1 MTFSL
6 RHRRTRLSL
15 TRDLKTAT
23 LFDGLTAPSS
33 SRGAKTASH
42 MATSPTTAPTLRRS
56 FERPQ
61 SLRLPL
67 QPHPLSVWYLSCL
80 AARNAVFSSHLFSC
94 RSLPQSLRLR
104 HFFIL
109 RLWFVPTPPCA
120 AAFVP
125 SLLPSPSIFPCTLD
139 VWRLRPF
146 HDRTKLALCTPCVEM
161 WGSSASFMWECET
174 IQAGPTLSAL
184 RNPTSTLY
192 SDLSARGSVYRP
204 ATSAT

>member
-1 MTFSL
+1 M
-6 RHRRTRLSL
+6 
-15 TRDLKTAT
+15 AT
-23 LFDGLTAPSS
+23 LFDDLTAPSS

-42 MATSPTTAPTLRRS
+42 MATPPTTVPTLRKS

-67 QPHPLSVWYLSCL
+67 QPHPLSVWYPSCL

-94 RSLPQSLRLR
+94 RSLSQSLCLR

-161 WGSSASFMWECET
+161 WGSSASLRWECET
-174 IQAGPTLSAL
+174 VQAGPTLSAL
-184 RNPTSTLY
+184 RNPIVNPLQQP
-192 SDLSARGSVYRP
+192 LSARFCYRP
-204 ATSAT
+204 ATSAA